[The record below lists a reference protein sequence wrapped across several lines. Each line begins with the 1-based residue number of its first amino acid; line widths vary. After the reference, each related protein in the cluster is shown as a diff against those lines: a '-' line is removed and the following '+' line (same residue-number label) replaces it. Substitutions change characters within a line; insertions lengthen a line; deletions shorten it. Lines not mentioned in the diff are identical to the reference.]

1 MLVKIKQLDGT
12 VKDYTIDDPEK
23 QTIAEF
29 KELISE
35 TTGVPSESMKLIF
48 NGRILED
55 QTKIVETPIK
65 AGDTVTQIMNL

>member
-55 QTKIVETPIK
+55 
-65 AGDTVTQIMNL
+65 